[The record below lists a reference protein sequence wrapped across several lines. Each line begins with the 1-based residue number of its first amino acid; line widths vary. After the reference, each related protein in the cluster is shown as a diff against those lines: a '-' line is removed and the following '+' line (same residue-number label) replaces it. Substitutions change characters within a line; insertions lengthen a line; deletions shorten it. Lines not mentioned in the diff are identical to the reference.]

1 MTITKTGILEK
12 AMSYAPILMF
22 DQNEPFYPDLVGISI
37 LEKPGPSP
45 SFNRE
50 ILFPLEA
57 VQFVIEYA
65 IWWDYEIGHLYELEH
80 VWVYVGH
87 DGEVVDCEVSFHG
100 KVLRGLL
107 KDRVNMVDRHVCLYS
122 QPGKHAFSPL
132 PVVFELLPDLYSAA
146 GVKAGCDGL
155 LVNDLFKDYYQTNEL
170 IDARVRDYLQTKAF
184 VPAMQFKEYILEPER
199 FMTWDKLFE
208 IIPQRI
214 MSRLIELEQMNQK
227 NGDFDA

>member
-1 MTITKTGILEK
+1 MTTMDTVLLEK
-12 AMSYAPILMF
+12 AMGYAPILMF
-22 DQNEPFYPDLVGISI
+22 DQNEPFYPDLVGISL

-45 SFNRE
+45 SFRRE
-50 ILFPLEA
+50 ILFPVEA

-65 IWWDYEIGHLYELEH
+65 IWWDYEIGHLYEMEH

-87 DGEVVDCEVSFHG
+87 DGEVVDCEASFHG
-100 KVLRGLL
+100 KVLRGML

-146 GVKAGCDGL
+146 GIQAGCDGL
-155 LVNDLFKDYYQTNEL
+155 LVNDLFQNDYETNEV
-170 IDARVRDYLQTKAF
+170 IDARVRKYLQTKAF
-184 VPAMQFKEYILEPER
+184 VPTMQFEEYILGPEK
-199 FMTWDKLFE
+199 FIKWDELFE

-214 MSRLIELEQMNQK
+214 RRRLLELEQMY
-227 NGDFDA
+227 GTL

>member
-1 MTITKTGILEK
+1 MTTMDTVLLEK

-22 DQNEPFYPDLVGISI
+22 DQNEPFYPDLVGISL

-45 SFNRE
+45 SFRRE
-50 ILFPLEA
+50 ILFPVEA

-65 IWWDYEIGHLYELEH
+65 IWWDYEIGHLYEMEH
-80 VWVYVGH
+80 VWIYVGH
-87 DGEVVDCEVSFHG
+87 DGEVVDCEASFHG
-100 KVLRGLL
+100 KVLRGML

-146 GVKAGCDGL
+146 GIQAGCDGL
-155 LVNDLFKDYYQTNEL
+155 LVNDLFQNDYETNEF
-170 IDARVRDYLQTKAF
+170 IDARVRKYLQTKAF
-184 VPAMQFKEYILEPER
+184 VPAMQFEEYILGQEK
-199 FMTWDKLFE
+199 FILWDELFE

-214 MSRLIELEQMNQK
+214 KSRLLELEQMY
-227 NGDFDA
+227 GT